1 MEKPNFASALV
12 LLLTSALM
20 SFSVAALA
28 DVKVVSESLGMKIE
42 RVAAPIRGGDLI
54 DIDVTT
60 FYQANMRQEDYPD
73 FIELEKNIRQW
84 VADYDKKPKEKSAY
98 VYWEVLGKHL
108 VKSVLE
114 SYPTINK
121 VGLGLE
127 VYPTAA
133 LTYPHF
139 VNTTMARLADSK
151 QGYTTVETI
160 SLPIERYGIEQQGPN
175 VIDLLTTLTY
185 KPGIRNSEYPD
196 FDPVYKDLFRMM
208 ETYPVESHYWETMI
222 KAMSAEILAKYP
234 AFSEVKME
242 MNVYPTSSLT
252 YPHRVT
258 AITTR

>member
-1 MEKPNFASALV
+1 MRKPNFASTLV
-12 LLLTSALM
+12 LLLTSALV
-20 SFSVAALA
+20 SFSGATLA

-42 RVAAPIRGGDLI
+42 RVAVPIRGGDLV
-54 DIDVTT
+54 DIDVAI
-60 FYQANMRQEDYPD
+60 FYRTNMQQEDYPD
-73 FIELEKNIRQW
+73 FIELEKDIRQW
-84 VADYDKKPKEKSAY
+84 VADYEEKPEEKSAY
-98 VYWEVLGKHL
+98 IYWEVLGKYL
-108 VKSVLE
+108 VSSVLE
-114 SYPTINK
+114 NYPTINK

-127 VYPTAA
+127 VYPTAS

-139 VNTTMARLADSK
+139 VNTTMTRLADPK

-160 SLPIERYGIEQQGPN
+160 SLPIERYGIDHQGPN

-185 KPGIRNSEYPD
+185 KPGIRDSEYPD

-208 ETYPVESHYWETMI
+208 ETYPFESHYWETMI
-222 KAMSAEILAKYP
+222 KAMSAEILSKYP

-252 YPHRVT
+252 YPHRVN